1 MPDTD
6 IYRYCLSCFLCDF
19 LSLLVPNF
27 YSWKDTFSFVC
38 QIKNGNFY
46 GKFFVAYNSTSFLTN
61 ILLQESI
68 NAEKNIMFHH
78 NPNLNI
84 TKKEHKNLFLF
95 ATSQPYFLFNSKFYN
110 QVELASIGSPVAP
123 VFTKSH
129 TSNIS
134 QINLYI
140 NFLNFQS
147 FTSFSFKISLS
158 KCFTDRSFKIFN
170 NWSFFH
176 NCIESI
182 KSNRIK
188 IHIRH
193 F

>member
-1 MPDTD
+1 MSDTID
-6 IYRYCLSCFLCDF
+6 TVNYSLACFLCDF
-19 LSLLVPNF
+19 LSLSVPNF
-27 YSWKDTFSFVC
+27 CSWKDTFSFVC
-38 QIKNGNFY
+38 QIKNGNFF
-46 GKFFVAYNSTSFLTN
+46 GKFFVSYNLTSFLTN
-61 ILLQESI
+61 IPLQESI
-68 NAEKNIMFHH
+68 NTEKNIISHH

-84 TKKEHKNLFLF
+84 TKKERKKLFLF

-110 QVELASIGSPVAP
+110 QVELAFIGSPLAP
-123 VFTKSH
+123 AFTKSH

-140 NFLNFQS
+140 TFLNLS

-170 NWSFFH
+170 SWRFFH
-176 NCIESI
+176 NDIESI